1 MGSDQVSPHG
11 EPVSGR
17 ENTAGLP
24 GEPSEPDS
32 STAKATGAR
41 LGRRQLL
48 QLGGTAGAA
57 ALAVRT
63 LWPTQPAASAIGLPS
78 LQNADLASASGAA
91 STVAELTAATP
102 TQGIVIVPA
111 PTGNTSTDTAN
122 ALAALNVPAGTTV
135 VFQASSTGVVYS
147 IGKELPV
154 PAGVRVT
161 GYGAPCEQAFTNTGG
176 PSGLTL
182 MPTLRHAQGS
192 SLKCIMASAAYLAGL
207 YNSPQYNKGVPK
219 NTPDSAI
226 EIDHL
231 AFDGQNS
238 PTNGT
243 PNTVGHGVVLFS
255 SGSAVHDCYFYST
268 AQASLVVADSNHAG
282 APATTVTSD
291 NRLYDNKMMNAGW
304 EGLWV
309 INTKGAPGSIGGY
322 MLNNV
327 IESPSRGAHAPP
339 NINPATG
346 VPYEAIRMDLAAG
359 WWVVNNHAYACPG
372 HGMYFGLPWGSWI
385 TGNAID
391 SFGCIPVAGATYTGY
406 HIDLTGTANLNKP
419 VLVNQNQLSAC
430 EGYDLYS
437 PVAPGASNT
446 YRYYLVRMEQASS
459 NNRSWF
465 EQSGNSA
472 HQNSQPPTPI
482 GPASLTAGSTV
493 VTVPHGSTTH
503 NVQAGMTISD
513 SLGLIPAGTRVTK
526 ATAGSGANAD
536 TITLSAAASGASG
549 SDTLKFT
556 GPTSVAWT
564 YVNDVGGSTLV
575 VNRTNEVISGT
586 VNPAPAI
593 SGAGAVQIIDPAAK
607 AGGLEVSGIP
617 SPNHVLVAA
626 SASKATWKPLRG
638 NNPGPVVSVV
648 NSSRSYSIPSGATHL
663 RITCVGGGGGG
674 GGGGSASSA
683 IAQAGGSGG
692 AAGTTSS
699 QLVAVGA
706 STSLTVTVGTGGHG
720 GAGGPAGGHPGSN
733 GSPGAD
739 TTVTGTGISVRGTG
753 GPGGPG
759 SPRSSTSGVAGSAYG
774 GKPGDTASGITAGC
788 GGGSGSGGGAP
799 VEYSPGG
806 GGGGASSSSTAGG
819 RGGQAGSSSHGGSAG
834 TAGAGSTSSGT
845 RGGRASSR
853 GAGGGGGGGG
863 TSGGAGG
870 PGGAGASGYAIIEVV
885 G

>member
-1 MGSDQVSPHG
+1 VSQHG
-11 EPVSGR
+11 EPFGGPEKTGGVSD
-17 ENTAGLP
+17 EP
-24 GEPSEPDS
+24 GELGSSAGEP
-32 STAKATGAR
+32 TKGR
-41 LGRRQLL
+41 FGRRQFL

-63 LWPTQPAASAIGLPS
+63 LWPTQAGASAIGLPS
-78 LQNADLASASGAA
+78 LQNADPASASGAA
-91 STVAELTAATP
+91 SNVAELTTSTSSP
-102 TQGIVIVPA
+102 GIVIVPA
-111 PTGNTSTDTAN
+111 PTGTASTDTAN
-122 ALAALNVPAGTTV
+122 ALAALNSPAGTTV

-147 IGKELPV
+147 IDQELPV

-161 GYGAPCEQAFTNTGG
+161 GYGAACEPPQ
-176 PSGLTL
+176 LTL
-182 MPTLRHAQGS
+182 MPTLQQAQGS
-192 SLKCIMASAAYLAGL
+192 SLTCIMASAAYLAGL
-207 YNSPQYNKGVPK
+207 YNSPQYNNGVQVT
-219 NTPDSAI
+219 TPDSAI

-231 AFDGQNS
+231 TFDGQNS
-238 PTNGT
+238 PTTGT
-243 PNTVGHGVVLFS
+243 ANTVGHGLVLFS

-268 AQASLVVADSNHAG
+268 AQASLVVADSNYAG
-282 APATTVTSD
+282 GQATTMTSD
-291 NRLYDNKMMNAGW
+291 NRLYDNKIMNAGW

-309 INTKGAPGSIGGY
+309 IRTNGAPGSIGGY
-322 MLNNV
+322 MLNNIV
-327 IESPSRGAHAPP
+327 QSPSLEALGSP

-372 HGMYFGLPWGSWI
+372 HGMYFGTPWGSWI

-406 HIDLTGTANLNKP
+406 YIVLTGAANQNKP

-446 YRYYLVRMEQASS
+446 YQYYVVEMEQASS
-459 NNRSWF
+459 NNSSWF

-472 HQNSQPPTPI
+472 HQNSQPPTSI
-482 GPASLTAGSTV
+482 GPASLTAGSTT
-493 VTVPHGSTTH
+493 VTVPNGSTTH
-503 NVQAGMTISD
+503 NVQAGMNISD
-513 SLGLIPAGTRVTK
+513 SSGLIPSGTTVIK
-526 ATAGSGANAD
+526 ATAGSGTNPD
-536 TITLSAAASGASG
+536 TITFSAAATGTSSG
-549 SDTLKFT
+549 DTLNFT

-564 YVNDVGGSTLV
+564 YINDVSGSTLV

-586 VNPAPAI
+586 VNPTPAI
-593 SGAGAVQIIDPAAK
+593 SGAGTVQINDPAALA
-607 AGGLEVSGIP
+607 AGLKVHGTP
-617 SPNHVLVAA
+617 SPNHVLVAE
-626 SASKATWKPLRG
+626 SAKTARWMSLKG

-648 NSSRSYSIPSGATHL
+648 NSSGSYSIPSGASHL

-674 GGGGSASSA
+674 GGGGSASSV
-683 IAQAGGSGG
+683 ITQAGGSGG

-699 QLVAVGA
+699 QLVAVG
-706 STSLTVTVGTGGHG
+706 SNTSLTVTIGTGGHG
-720 GAGGPAGGHPGSN
+720 GAGGAAGGKPGSN

-739 TTVTGTGISVRGTG
+739 TTVTGTGISVRGAG

-788 GGGSGSGGGAP
+788 GGGSGSGGGSP
-799 VEYSPGG
+799 LEYSPGG
-806 GGGGASSSSTAGG
+806 GGGGASSSSRAGG
-819 RGGQAGSSSHGGSAG
+819 AGGQAGSSSHGGRAG
-834 TAGAGSTSSGT
+834 TAGASATSSGKA
-845 RGGRASSR
+845 GGHASSP

-870 PGGAGASGYAIIEVV
+870 SGGSGASGYAIIEIV
-885 G
+885 